1 MSEDDQDFAS
11 ALAEF
16 EQGQSGVQDRP
27 PRVGERIEGTIVSIG
42 SEVAFVELGVK
53 SEGVVPVQELV
64 DSDGN
69 LEYAVGDSVGALL
82 TAIDP
87 SGGFVLRVRAGRG
100 EALAEEIRD
109 ARTALGLTQSQ
120 LAELIGCAAESLS
133 RWENGA
139 ILQSRS
145 YDRLLRLFFHL
156 PIARALLRGVGP
168 TTQFGRIAVPGP
180 SDPKPEILESMRI
193 LTRIWQGSA
202 DLVPSPKPQPRT
214 SPVGGTAGHVWLEAQ
229 RHTPAERAAWGSS
242 AALNASRTDVEWAA
256 WEPS

>member
-1 MSEDDQDFAS
+1 MTARAKKRVPKCHGCGKPLERRFA
-11 ALAEF
+11 A
-16 EQGQSGVQDRP
+16 
-27 PRVGERIEGTIVSIG
+27 PRLEKMKYDGARHDVLIEGMPQWQCDGCDITLTDDESDTVAQDCLRRHIG
-42 SEVAFVELGVK
+42 
-53 SEGVVPVQELV
+53 
-64 DSDGN
+64 
-69 LEYAVGDSVGALL
+69 LL
-82 TAIDP
+82 T
-87 SGGFVLRVRAGRG
+87 
-100 EALAEEIRD
+100 AEEIRD